1 MEEYEVYITPF
12 KRGNLYYLLDH
23 FASLK
28 GRPPLP
34 TASGVSG
41 KGNDISLYE
50 SIID

>member
-1 MEEYEVYITPF
+1 MGEDEVYITPF

-34 TASGVSG
+34 SANGVSG
-41 KGNDISLYE
+41 RGGFNISLYE
-50 SIID
+50 SY